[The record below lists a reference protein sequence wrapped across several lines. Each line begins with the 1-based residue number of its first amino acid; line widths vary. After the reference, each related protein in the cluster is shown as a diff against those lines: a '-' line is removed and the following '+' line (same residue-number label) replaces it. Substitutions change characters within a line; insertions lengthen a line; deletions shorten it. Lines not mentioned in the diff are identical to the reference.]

1 MTIDFKLQVNK
12 SVNLASA
19 KCIKEYVQLIT
30 IYLAKSKAKQTWR
43 GPGKFDIW
51 FFVVLTVLPENSF
64 SRGDWAKPFSP
75 FSFEIC
81 VLLQLIFDN
90 SLSKLYSKFVT
101 TDAKFWFSCGES
113 NLHGK
118 TVNWQYILSPI
129 VVATASYKCNM
140 RNISR
145 ASHTLRLISRAD
157 KQQR

>member
-1 MTIDFKLQVNK
+1 MIIDFKLQVNK

-64 SRGDWAKPFSP
+64 SRGNWAKLFSP
-75 FSFEIC
+75 CSFEIC

-101 TDAKFWFSCGES
+101 IDTKFCFSCGEW